1 MRETEVHMKIVTRL
15 LVVAF
20 AVLALG
26 APAAAASATTTT
38 GAAKA
43 ASPSAALDG
52 LPANWVAL
60 GSGCF
65 FTSDAQDY
73 LCYEVKH
80 GASSPAVV
88 DFRLQGARACLWA
101 KTLVMP
107 DGLGSQW
114 DIDIDPSRGVFA
126 NQNGL
131 WAQQVQNGQHLSLW
145 KAGFWGFKYKVL
157 EIGDLGALAGG
168 DKVVFTWLRD
178 SASCHE

>member
-1 MRETEVHMKIVTRL
+1 MKIFTRL
-15 LVVAF
+15 LVA
-20 AVLALG
+20 ALTTLAIV
-26 APAAAASATTTT
+26 APAAAASATTTA
-38 GAAKA
+38 GAGQA
-43 ASPSAALDG
+43 ARPSAALDG

-80 GASSPAVV
+80 GVSNPAVV
-88 DFRLQGARACLWA
+88 DFRLQGVRACLWA

-107 DGLGSQW
+107 DGEGSQW
-114 DIDIDPSRGVFA
+114 DINIDPSRGVFA

-131 WAQQVQNGQHLSLW
+131 WAHQVGKGQHLSLW
-145 KAGFWGFKYKVL
+145 KAGFWGIKYEVL
-157 EIGDLGALAGG
+157 QIGDLGALVGG
-168 DKVVFTWLRD
+168 DKVTFTWLRD